1 MVVSNYFG
9 AWKFFLQYK
18 VGRFED
24 KDENENEN

>member
-9 AWKFFLQYK
+9 AWKLFLQHK

-24 KDENENEN
+24 ENENEN